1 MTIYRFTATIT
12 KRPYSQNLKG
22 TVKVIGTTLDAFKVV
37 SEIIRE
43 SAGLSDK
50 DASVKITISPTS
62 KKA

>member
-12 KRPYSQNLKG
+12 KRPYSQKLKG